1 MKTEMTL
8 KQYTDM
14 IVRLINETDDH
25 VEYTDDLPAEVIIK
39 MIDIGGEL

>member
-1 MKTEMTL
+1 MNNDMTL
-8 KQYTDM
+8 RQYTDM
-14 IVRLINETDDH
+14 IARLINETSDH